1 MSRKVVA
8 LLLALMLM
16 LPMMVAGVAEDPITI
31 HLFGTG
37 ITLPEDDP
45 ILPELS
51 RQLGFNVVLENP
63 TADAAALTGRIISGD
78 IPDIFVVNNIKNIGT
93 YLDSGAILCISDHM
107 DLIPHIDELYSD
119 EYWLPVTYDGEIYA
133 IPPRA
138 QVNYMEWYL
147 RYDWLEKLG
156 MPTPTTFDELLAV
169 AIAMKDADFDGNGI
183 ADTYPISGVG
193 IDARHGAFNGFFTA
207 YGVTQ
212 PTTVMIRD
220 NKAVYACTTPEFK
233 MAIEEIRRFVEA
245 GVVDPEI
252 VSNDFNALREK
263 AATGKIG
270 IAYGGWT
277 EISKAAYQDIIK
289 SVDPNADWHHFEKPI
304 VTPYGESGATQTAVG
319 FSRSYCLSADLED
332 DPEKLAAALTL
343 FDYVTYGAGDRLM
356 SYGIE
361 GTHYNLDGDKIIKL
375 DAMSALTYGSTLQI
389 TGRDDMVYCMTKFV
403 ECEDE
408 IMYAAEEET
417 VYKHYGDFVQQ
428 PDGIN
433 YADIKSYEVQTLT
446 EFIFGQRDMSEWDS
460 FIETL
465 NTVYNLKGYMEYANE
480 TLKEQGYIK

>member
-1 MSRKVVA
+1 MSKKVIA
-8 LLLALMLM
+8 LLIALVFV
-16 LPMMVAGVAEDPITI
+16 LPMTLGMAEEPITI
-31 HLFGTG
+31 HVFGTG
-37 ITLPEDDP
+37 TTLPEDDP

-63 TADAAALTGRIISGD
+63 TADAAALNGRIMSGD
-78 IPDIFVVNNIKNIGT
+78 IPDVFVVNNIKNLTT
-93 YLDSGAILCISDHM
+93 YVDNGAVLCISDHM
-107 DLIPHIDELYSD
+107 DLIPHIVELYD
-119 EYWLPVTYDGEIYA
+119 DDYWLPVTIDGDIYA

-169 AIAMKDADFDGNGI
+169 AIAMKNADFDGNGLD
-183 ADTYPISGVG
+183 DTYPISGVG
-193 IDARHGAFNGFFTA
+193 LDSRNGAFNGFFTA

-212 PTTVMIRD
+212 PCTVMIRD
-220 NKAVYACTTPEFK
+220 NKAVYSTLQPEFK

-252 VSNDFNALREK
+252 VSNNFNTLREK
-263 AATGKIG
+263 AATGKMG

-304 VTPYGESGATQTAVG
+304 VTPYGESGATKTAVG
-319 FSRSYCLSADLED
+319 FSRCYCLSADLED
-332 DPEKLAAALTL
+332 DPEKLAAALKL
-343 FDYVTYGAGDRLM
+343 FDYITYGAGDRLM

-361 GTHYNLDGDKIIKL
+361 GIHYNLDGEKIIKL
-375 DAMSALTYGSTLQI
+375 DAMSGLTYGATLQF

-408 IMYAAEEET
+408 IKYAAEEEL
-417 VYKHYGDFVQQ
+417 VLYHYGDFVQQ
-428 PDGIN
+428 PEGVN
-433 YADIKSYEVQTLT
+433 YADIKSYENQSII
-446 EFIFGQRDMSEWDS
+446 EFIYGQRDMSEWDS